1 MINDM
6 EKDKTVKKKNILR
19 SGLSLNIIGAIVILL
34 VLFGAISSVIG
45 LISFTSAFKKEYST
59 TTYHMADTAATLVNG
74 DHLEA
79 YLDGEYAEEYQQS
92 KTYLDAYCKK
102 IRVSLIY
109 VILVDRSDYGRFVS
123 VLNLVDNTVDDTAYT
138 EWELGHKRDTTNDE
152 YRQKYRA
159 LYEKTDEYETI
170 YRIKTTDGQHPHITT
185 MVPVMDSSGEVAA
198 ILCMQRPVRE
208 LYDARRPYLINI
220 AISTVLLAL
229 AVSVSAG
236 FFIRN
241 QFVLP
246 VQRVSDEATRF
257 ARENTRGEALGNI
270 SRFEVISN
278 LAFSI
283 DTLEKDMCTYVENL
297 TAVTAEKERIGAELS
312 LASTIQDKSVPNVFP
327 AFPDRDDFDIYASM
341 TPAKEV
347 GGDFYNFF
355 LIDDDH
361 LAIAIGDVSG
371 KGIPAALFMMVTN
384 ILITD
389 RTKMGGTPEQILDY
403 VNENICAHNKA
414 DMFVTVWL
422 GILQLSTGKLLA
434 ANAGH
439 EYPVLRN
446 KDGVYELYRDK
457 HGFVVGGMEN
467 IKYKGYEMTL
477 QPGSSLFLY
486 TDGVPE
492 ASDKEN
498 RLFGV
503 GRMLDV
509 LNADPGASPKQVLSG
524 MSAAIEAYAGG
535 AEQFDDITMLC
546 IEYKG
551 AEDGKENV

>member
-1 MINDM
+1 MG
-6 EKDKTVKKKNILR
+6 KDKTAKKKNLLR
-19 SGLSLNIIGAIVILL
+19 SGLSVNIIGAIVILL
-34 VLFGAISSVIG
+34 VLFGVISSAIG
-45 LISFTSAFKKEYST
+45 LVSFTNAFKREYST
-59 TTYHMADTAATLVNG
+59 TTYHMADTAATLVKG
-74 DHLEA
+74 DHLSEYVDGA
-79 YLDGEYAEEYQQS
+79 YAYEYQQ
-92 KTYLDAYCKK
+92 TRAYLDAYCKK

-109 VILVDRSDYGRFVS
+109 VIQVDRSDYGRFVS
-123 VLNLVDNTVDDTAYT
+123 VFNLVDNTVDDTEYT
-138 EWELGHKRDTTNDE
+138 AWEPGYKRDTTNDE
-152 YRQKYRA
+152 YRQKYKA
-159 LYEKTDEYETI
+159 IYEQSSEYETV

-185 MVPVMDSSGEVAA
+185 MVPVKDSSDEVCA
-198 ILCMQRPVRE
+198 ILCIQRPVRE

-220 AISTVLLAL
+220 AISTVLLAV
-229 AVSVSAG
+229 AVSVFAG
-236 FFIRN
+236 FFIRK

-246 VQRVSDEATRF
+246 VQQVSDEATRF
-257 ARENTRGEALGNI
+257 ARENTQGEPLGNI

-278 LAFSI
+278 LAHSI
-283 DTLEKDMCTYVENL
+283 DTLERDMCSYVDNL

-312 LASTIQDKSVPNVFP
+312 LASTIQDNSVPNVFP
-327 AFPDRDDFDIYASM
+327 AFPGRDDFDIYASM
-341 TPAKEV
+341 TPAREV

-361 LAIAIGDVSG
+361 LAIVIGDVSG

-422 GILQLSTGKLLA
+422 GILQLSTGKLTA

-439 EYPVLRN
+439 EYPVLRT
-446 KDGVYELYRDK
+446 GGGAYELVRDK
-457 HGFVVGGMEN
+457 HGFVVGGMETTR
-467 IKYKGYEMTL
+467 YKGYEMTL

-503 GRMLDV
+503 GRMLEV
-509 LNADPGASPKQVLSG
+509 LNADPGASPEKVLSG
-524 MSAAIEAYAGG
+524 MSAAIEEYAGG

-551 AEDGKENV
+551 SSEGKENA